1 MRAIVCTALGPP
13 ESLQLL
19 PRDPGA
25 PGPGQ
30 VRVRMRAAGLNFPDV
45 LMLEGGYQLK
55 PELPFVPGME
65 GSGEVEAVGDGVA
78 GYAPGDRVMV
88 RMRTGTFA
96 EAVVVPADRLW
107 PLPPALSFEEGAAW
121 PVAASTAYH
130 GLVDRARLVAGEVLL
145 VHGAAGGVGRAAVQL
160 GVHLGARVRAPAG
173 SAERRQAALDAGA
186 EAAFPY
192 DDFRDGVLAA
202 TGGAGADVIYDS
214 VGGAVFEQSLR
225 CIGWRGR
232 LLVIG
237 FTSGGYGQIPANYP
251 LLKGCAVI
259 GVRAGEAARRDPVA
273 GARTAEALVR
283 LAADGVMR
291 PAISHQVPLAEA
303 AVAMR
308 AMLDRQVVGKAVL
321 TMA

>member
-1 MRAIVCTALGPP
+1 MRAIVVTALGPP
-13 ESLQLL
+13 ELLQLL
-19 PRDPGA
+19 DRDPGA

-65 GSGEVEAVGDGVA
+65 GSGVVEQVGDGVSEWRA
-78 GYAPGDRVMV
+78 GDAVMV

-107 PLPPALSFEEGAAW
+107 PLPPTLDFAEAAAW
-121 PVAASTAYH
+121 PVAANTAYH
-130 GLVDRARLVAGEVLL
+130 ALVDRGRLVAGETLL

-160 GVHLGARVRAPAG
+160 GVHLGARVLATAG
-173 SAERRQAALDAGA
+173 SPERRQAALDAGA
-186 EAAFPY
+186 ELAFAY
-192 DDFRDGVLAA
+192 DDFRDGVLRA

-225 CIGWRGR
+225 AIAWRGR

-237 FTSGGYGQIPANYP
+237 FTSGGYGQVAANYP

-259 GVRAGEAARRDPVA
+259 GVRAGEAARRDPAA
-273 GARTAEALVR
+273 GARTAAALVR

-291 PAISHQVPLAEA
+291 PAISHRVPLAEA

-308 AMLDRQVVGKAVL
+308 AMLDRQVIGKAVL